1 MLENRVP
8 RKIFGSRMR
17 VATGEQGILLAML
30 LFRPTPEFNSRP
42 FHPVEFLMEGRPF
55 SEYCNIPIRISLH
68 FFSIII
74 QSCV

>member
-8 RKIFGSRMR
+8 RRMFGGRVR

-30 LFRPTPEFNSRP
+30 WLRPTPEFNSRS
-42 FHPVEFLMEGRPF
+42 FRVEFLMEGRPF
-55 SEYCNIPIRISLH
+55 SEHCDIPIRISLH
-68 FFSIII
+68 FCSTVI